1 MNLNIE
7 IKNEKLIVN
16 NWDWRLYHIIK
27 RIFVRNDMISD
38 EEIINKTIESI
49 VNKYIDYLEG
59 RFIIFNE
66 YEDYDLEK
74 FEMFHQLNMELSNKE
89 GIKKMIRGFLESN
102 TYILY
107 ALLLEIKYGKNP
119 KWLSNNNNNSSEDI
133 IERVKSEEELEEIE
147 ELENLEDLEEVID

>member
-1 MNLNIE
+1 MEMKIE
-7 IKNEKLIVN
+7 DEKIIIN
-16 NWDWRLYHIIK
+16 NWDWRLYHMIK

-49 VNKYIDYLEG
+49 VNMYIDYLEG

-66 YEDYDLEK
+66 YEYYDLED

-89 GIKKMIRGFLESN
+89 SVKKMIRGFLESN

-107 ALLLEIKYGKNP
+107 ALLLEIKYGKKP
-119 KWLSNNNNNSSEDI
+119 KWLSNNNNSSEDTTEGVESEEE
-133 IERVKSEEELEEIE
+133 IEDLEDLEELEEIV
-147 ELENLEDLEEVID
+147 ED